1 MTNFKII
8 KQKGS
13 LFVLSNTNNLTNY
26 LASGIILPRA
36 ASAKCFDANNFP
48 VTESVYGFET
58 FTSAQTAYSEDFRN
72 SDNAFPVII
81 EINVSILDFFKS
93 KLKLKKQK
101 ENDLNFY
108 IIPFIP
114 IYYIKSIH
122 FKSSE
127 DMQDFMDIKFSNLDK
142 QNMLNGSDSNSIS
155 SLVTKDYFSN
165 KKTDPLINEYPTEIP
180 ISQINTL
187 DAVLGG
193 VQVLM
198 YVAKKEHS
206 SEKTKK
212 YITLIEN
219 LINQDKKSLV
229 TEIFGFDVLSAI
241 NKGISS
247 ISTEDILDIKIFKA
261 CLLKLVSE
269 AYQDIN
275 FGVELIEEIV
285 DMIPGS
291 LLSDKENEEINKF
304 LDFIDGISSG
314 TRAVPVNAFKPT
326 TNQSLILT
334 SLLLL
339 MTQVGKREFLD
350 ITDMYSKGNVN
361 EDIFI
366 SSIFLFGLFRN
377 YSGLDNVFKKES
389 NLKNISLLSS
399 PLLSEYISDQGIEKK
414 LKKSPN
420 QSSRWWELSFNN
432 SVIVAIEMDDPFYAS
447 IIAQAAEAGFQFIDE
462 GEEDYIYRPPFG
474 RNNPNLYM
482 QKGSEKFFRIKTQPL
497 LKSSALKKLTKEK
510 MLSLL
515 ILANTINFRSS
526 LVIQADG
533 SLILKRDQ
541 LSSTLD
547 IPEIDAMINNLSSDY
562 LILKEKIES

>member
-1 MTNFKII
+1 MTNFKSI

-26 LASGIILPRA
+26 LATSIILPRA
-36 ASAKCFDANNFP
+36 ASAKCFDAENLP
-48 VTESVYGFET
+48 VIDSVYAFET
-58 FTSAQTAYSEDFRN
+58 FTSAQTAFSEDYRN
-72 SDNAFPVII
+72 SDNAFPVVI
-81 EINVSILDFFKS
+81 EVNISILDFFKS

-108 IIPFIP
+108 LIPFIP

-127 DMQDFMDIKFSNLDK
+127 DMQDFMDIKFSNIDK
-142 QNMLNGSDSNSIS
+142 KNLLSGSSSNSITT
-155 SLVTKDYFSN
+155 LVTKDYFSN
-165 KKTDPLINEYPTEIP
+165 EKTNCLTNEYPSQIP

-187 DAVLGG
+187 DSVLGG
-193 VQVLM
+193 IQVLM

-219 LINQDKKSLV
+219 IINQDKGSLV
-229 TEIFGFDVLSAI
+229 TEIFGFDVLSVI

-247 ISTEDILDIKIFKA
+247 LSSDDALDIKIFKA

-275 FGVELIEEIV
+275 FGNELIEEII

-291 LLSDKENEEINKF
+291 ILSDSENEEINTF
-304 LDFIDGISSG
+304 LDFIDGINSG
-314 TRAVPVNAFKPT
+314 TRALPEGAFNPT
-326 TNQSLILT
+326 KNQSLILT

-350 ITDMYSKGNVN
+350 ITDMHSKGTVN

-399 PLLSEYISDQGIEKK
+399 PLLSEHVSDKNIEKI

-420 QSSRWWELSFNN
+420 QSSKWWELSFDD
-432 SVIVAIEMDDPFYAS
+432 SVIVAIEMDDPFYTS

-462 GEEDYIYRPPFG
+462 GEEDYIYTPAFG
-474 RNNPNLYM
+474 KDSPSLYM
-482 QKGSEKFFRIKTQPL
+482 QKGSENFFRIKTQPL
-497 LKSSALKKLTKEK
+497 IKKSALKKLTKEK

-515 ILANTINFRSS
+515 VHANNINFRSS

-533 SLILKRDQ
+533 SLVLKRDQ

-562 LILKEKIES
+562 LILKEAIKS